1 MRLLRI
7 VQLVLNKP
15 DAEPMTGINGYRSI
29 ALASVMSATCLVIR
43 MDVDKRPNVWTESHA
58 GGVDGIVC
66 QQIQLVKLSFQK
78 LWGWQEDRSTS
89 KLHGVRGP
97 LFQASADVKT

>member
-43 MDVDKRPNVWTESHA
+43 MDVDKGSNVWTESHV
-58 GGVDGIVC
+58 GGVDGIGC
-66 QQIQLVKLSFQK
+66 HQIQLVTLSFQK
-78 LWGWQEDRSTS
+78 HWGWQDRSTS
-89 KLHGVRGP
+89 KLHGVRRP
-97 LFQASADVKT
+97 LFQASADVET